1 MKNNSAQV
9 KKSTKPKK
17 RKNYFLKN
25 IQNIKLNNSGKLVLY
40 LTIIVIIIS
49 FGSLILYQY
58 LNTNQQNFPKNLQNG
73 SLEFNLKKLDLSGVD
88 FGSDD
93 FQGYDFYD
101 YGILS
106 FGKYKDYKIVLGIDY
121 NYNYG
126 PDENNKEYNKIFLL
140 TKDYK
145 EFYIISAYGG
155 LGSVKSISPYSIAQ
169 DERLNPDLYNLTGD
183 KLSYLGLPNE
193 IPLNSGVGVLLGEAS
208 MDRPTIKLYDSSFK
222 DSKMKKVGDFS
233 GLPLYFDGSAYYVL
247 HKGIFFR
254 YQYSLYGRFSVRS
267 IQISPE
273 DLKINKIL
281 DFEEYGFLQHRCNV
295 RSGKQLYVTNI
306 PKSELEELPNIG
318 SLKVYTLK
326 NYNLENLQKYIYP
339 LLMVETSYFSIIP
352 ETGTYNLS
360 SEDIF
365 LITLNEILKSPDT
378 FIFYEDEFG
387 NIILLHQTETLR
399 NSDGC

>member
-1 MKNNSAQV
+1 MKNNSSQV

-17 RKNYFLKN
+17 RKNSFLQN
-25 IQNIKLNNSGKLVLY
+25 IQNIKINNSGKLILYLFITILSFSFIFIVLY
-40 LTIIVIIIS
+40 Q
-49 FGSLILYQY
+49 F
-58 LNTNQQNFPKNLQNG
+58 LNNSWSENVNENFNKN
-73 SLEFNLKKLDLSGVD
+73 SLEFSLKKLDLSGVD

-101 YGILS
+101 YGTLS

-140 TKDYK
+140 TNDYK

-155 LGSVKSISPYSIAQ
+155 LGSVKSISPYSIQ
-169 DERLNPDLYNLTGD
+169 DERLNPDLYNFTGD

-254 YQYSLYGRFSVRS
+254 YQYSMYGRFSVRS

-281 DFEEYGFLQHRCNV
+281 DFKEYGFLQHRCNV

-306 PKSELEELPNIG
+306 PKSELEELPNTG
-318 SLKVYTLK
+318 SIKVFTLK
-326 NYNLENLQKYIYP
+326 NYSFENVQKYIYP
-339 LLMVETSYFSIIP
+339 LLMVETNYFSIIP

-360 SEDIF
+360 PEDTF
-365 LITLNEILKSPDT
+365 LITQNEILKSPDT